1 MYELLDLLNE
11 YVHYLWHG
19 TCKASLT
26 IIKKA
31 STTQYIF
38 ATSSSYD
45 AIMLGREVSW
55 GGRDLYTL
63 AWSHDKLL
71 LLVPVQTL
79 AYFSKIACG
88 YGEGKLVRRRKKVD
102 G

>member
-1 MYELLDLLNE
+1 M
-11 YVHYLWHG
+11 
-19 TCKASLT
+19 
-26 IIKKA
+26 
-31 STTQYIF
+31 
-38 ATSSSYD
+38 
-45 AIMLGREVSW
+45 
-55 GGRDLYTL
+55 YTL

-88 YGEGKLVRRRKKVD
+88 HGEGKLVRRRKKVD